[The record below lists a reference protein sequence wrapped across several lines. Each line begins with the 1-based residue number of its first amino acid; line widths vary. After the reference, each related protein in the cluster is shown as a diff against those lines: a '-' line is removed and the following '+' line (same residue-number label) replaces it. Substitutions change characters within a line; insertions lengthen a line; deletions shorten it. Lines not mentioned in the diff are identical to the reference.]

1 MVKISFIRTKIHSLS
16 QGKIFIITAPSGS
29 GKTTLVKRVLNDCPK
44 LAFSVSACTRQP
56 RNGEIDGKD
65 YYFYSEERFKQLIEA
80 DAFIEWEMVYT
91 GKYYGTLKSE
101 FERIWDL
108 GKSPLVDIDVQ
119 GALAISKRFPT
130 QSLSIFIKAP
140 SIEELRKRLINR
152 GTETAITLEERIKK
166 AEIELTFINKFDKIL
181 INDNLEIASKE
192 LSALVNG
199 FAAC

>member
-1 MVKISFIRTKIHSLS
+1 MKISFIRTKIHSLS

-181 INDNLEIASKE
+181 INDNLEIAIKE